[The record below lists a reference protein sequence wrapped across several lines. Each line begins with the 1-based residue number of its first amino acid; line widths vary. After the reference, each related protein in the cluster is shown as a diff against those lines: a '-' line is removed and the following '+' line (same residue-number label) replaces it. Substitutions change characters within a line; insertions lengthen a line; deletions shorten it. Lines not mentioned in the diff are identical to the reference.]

1 MSHAAVRIL
10 PALLL
15 VLGVT
20 MAVLGASA
28 RAATFGELGEAW
40 GKAGS
45 GAGQFFKPGIFGVD
59 PQTGN
64 VYAGDT
70 NAAGTNFRIQMFT
83 ETGELKASVEFSRK
97 DEPSGKLLAL
107 TGIAVDPVRERF
119 YVVEACRVV
128 EGSTTCSVPSG
139 ARFAAIRI
147 HAFKTT
153 PSEGKLISAG
163 TFAMPSGE
171 NELYSPT
178 SIAVDPR
185 GGDLVLLGEDA
196 EENAG
201 HKVVQQV
208 SPSGALE
215 ERFVDSTD
223 VLKALRVKPPTSL
236 AVGPDGDVF
245 MLSGT
250 TEANETGAKSTRAWR
265 LPPEFSASQP
275 TQVPGF
281 AAAAEAED
289 WTKTLNAQDS
299 AGRLLNSPEIAI
311 SPDGSTLYWKE
322 EFKLEE
328 SSHDETLIRG
338 YSLTEGKTRMVYGGG
353 ESRCRVQTSAAGIG
367 VAGEGASEELLAFD
381 YGPEQASPPYGAK
394 VVRFG
399 QGGTGCPT
407 SVAKFSVDGRD
418 EDGVEVARGDTVNF
432 DATSSELGDEAL
444 PAELI
449 WTFGDGQKQVVK
461 CEEEAGECLKPTAMT
476 VSHEYP
482 VAGEFTVSLEIKLL
496 EPVFGNPRVIQ
507 HTLIVKAPAAA
518 LSVFKAGTGSG
529 TVTSS
534 PAGIHCGEECAAEFE
549 AGKVITLTPTPA
561 TGSEFTGW
569 SGACSGAGACQVTM
583 SEARSVTAS
592 FKLEEG
598 TPPPSE
604 FQLTVF
610 ATGTGSG
617 AVTSSP
623 AGIACG
629 EACVAK
635 FHTGTAVTLTPTA
648 AAGSEF
654 TGWSGACSGTGAC
667 QVTMSEARSVSAGFA
682 PEPPPP
688 PTRYTLTVL
697 RAGTGSGT
705 VASSRAGIF
714 CGGKCEREYE
724 DEENVTL
731 IPTPASGSTFAGW
744 SGSGCAGAG
753 ICRVTMD
760 TAKSVTATFDV
771 VIPPAPELTGAF
783 VPLSEA
789 APEPE
794 KKPTPKRSRKCAKR
808 HGKKRAHCGKK
819 AGGKKGKRGRAHHH
833 RGKS

>member
-10 PALLL
+10 PVLLL
-15 VLGVT
+15 VLGVM
-20 MAVLGASA
+20 MAVIGASA

-59 PQTGN
+59 PQTGD
-64 VYAGDT
+64 VYTGDT

-83 ETGELKASVEFSRK
+83 ETGELKASIEFLRK
-97 DEPSGKLLAL
+97 DESSGKLLAL

-163 TFAMPSGE
+163 TLAMPSGE
-171 NELYSPT
+171 SELYSPT
-178 SIAVDPR
+178 SIAVDPT
-185 GGDLVLLGEDA
+185 GSDLVLLGEDA

-201 HKVVQQV
+201 HKVVQRV
-208 SPSGALE
+208 GPTGTLG

-223 VLKALRVKPPTSL
+223 VLKALRMKPPTSL
-236 AVGPDGDVF
+236 AVGPDGAVF

-250 TEANETGAKSTRAWR
+250 TEANEAGAKSTRAWQ
-265 LPPEFSASQP
+265 LPRKFSASQP

-289 WTKTLNAQDS
+289 WTKPLNAQDS

-322 EFKLEE
+322 EFELEE

-338 YSLTEGKTRMVYGGG
+338 YSLAEGKTRMVYGGG

-399 QGGTGCPT
+399 QDGTGCPILT
-407 SVAKFSVDGRD
+407 ARFSVDGRD
-418 EDGVEVARGDTVNF
+418 EDGVEVDKGDVVNF
-432 DATSSELGDEAL
+432 DATSSELANKAV
-444 PAELI
+444 PSELI
-449 WTFGDGQKQVVK
+449 WTFGDGQKQAVR
-461 CEEEAGECLKPTAMT
+461 CEEEAGECVKPAAMT
-476 VSHEYP
+476 IRHEYA

-496 EPVFGNPRVIQ
+496 EPVFGNPRATQ

-529 TVTSS
+529 TVTST
-534 PAGIHCGEECAAEFE
+534 PAGINCGEACSAEFE
-549 AGKVITLTPTPA
+549 AGKVVTLTPTAA

-569 SGACSGAGACQVTM
+569 SGACSGTGACQVTM

-592 FKLEEG
+592 FALEEG

-604 FQLTVF
+604 LQLTVF
-610 ATGTGSG
+610 ATGSGSG
-617 AVTSSP
+617 TVASSP

-629 EACVAK
+629 ETCVAK
-635 FHTGTAVTLTPTA
+635 FTTGAAVTLTPTA
-648 AAGSEF
+648 ATGSEF

-667 QVTMSEARSVSAGFA
+667 QVTMSEARSVSASFELEA
-682 PEPPPP
+682 PPP
-688 PTRYTLTVL
+688 PTRYTLTIVK
-697 RAGTGSGT
+697 AGSGSGT

-714 CGGKCEREYE
+714 CGGKCEKEYE

-744 SGSGCAGAG
+744 SGGGCAGTG
-753 ICRVTMD
+753 ICKVMMD
-760 TAKSVTATFDV
+760 TAKSVTASFDV
-771 VIPPAPELTGAF
+771 VIPPAPELMGALA
-783 VPLSEA
+783 PLPEGEA
-789 APEPE
+789 RPE
-794 KKPTPKRSRKCAKR
+794 KKPAPKRSKKCAKR
-808 HGKKRAHCGKK
+808 HGKKRAHCGKR
-819 AGGKKGKRGRAHHH
+819 ASSKKGKRGRAHHH
-833 RGKS
+833 GGKS

>member
-15 VLGVT
+15 VLGVA
-20 MAVLGASA
+20 MAVIGASA

-45 GAGQFFKPGIFGVD
+45 GAGQFFKPGVFGVD
-59 PQTGN
+59 PQTGD
-64 VYAGDT
+64 VYAGDV

-83 ETGELKASVEFSRK
+83 KTGELKASVEFSKK

-107 TGIAVDPVRERF
+107 TGIAVDPARERL
-119 YVVEACRVV
+119 YVIEACRVV
-128 EGSTTCSVPSG
+128 EGSTTCSVASG
-139 ARFAAIRI
+139 NRFAAIRV

-153 PSEGKLISAG
+153 PSEGKLLSAG

-178 SIAVDPR
+178 SIAVDPT

-201 HKVVQQV
+201 HKVVQRV
-208 SPSGALE
+208 SPTGTLG

-236 AVGPDGDVF
+236 AVGPDGAVF

-250 TEANETGAKSTRAWR
+250 TEANETGAKSTRAWQ
-265 LPPEFSASQP
+265 LPREFSASQP

-289 WTKTLNAQDS
+289 WMMRLNVQDS

-338 YSLTEGKTRMVYGGG
+338 YSLVEGKTRMVYGGG
-353 ESRCRVQTSAAGIG
+353 ESRCRVQTPSAGIG
-367 VAGEGASEELLAFD
+367 VTGEGASEELLAFD

-394 VVRFG
+394 VLRFG
-399 QGGTGCPT
+399 QGGTGCPAL
-407 SVAKFSVDGRD
+407 VARFSVDGRD
-418 EDGVEVARGDTVNF
+418 EDGVEVDKGDVVSF
-432 DATSSELGDEAL
+432 DATSSELANKAI
-444 PAELI
+444 PSELI
-449 WTFGDGQKQVVK
+449 WTFGDGQKQVVR
-461 CEEEAGECLKPTAMT
+461 CEEEAEECIKPAAMT
-476 VSHEYP
+476 ISHEYA
-482 VAGEFTVSLEIKLL
+482 VAGEFTIKLEIKLD
-496 EPVFGNPRVIQ
+496 EATFGNPQPVQ

-529 TVTSS
+529 TVTST
-534 PAGIHCGEECAAEFE
+534 PTGINCGEACSAEFE
-549 AGKVITLTPTPA
+549 AGKVVTLTPTA
-561 TGSEFTGW
+561 AVGSEFTGW
-569 SGACSGAGACQVTM
+569 SGACSGTGSCQVTM

-592 FKLEEG
+592 FALEEG

-617 AVTSSP
+617 TVASSP

-629 EACVAK
+629 ETCVAK
-635 FHTGTAVTLTPTA
+635 FNTGTAVTLTPTA
-648 AAGSEF
+648 ATGSEF
-654 TGWSGACSGTGAC
+654 TGWSGACSGTGSC
-667 QVTMSEARSVSAGFA
+667 QVTMSEARSVSAGFE

-714 CGGKCEREYE
+714 CGGKCEKEYE

-744 SGSGCAGAG
+744 SGAGCAGTG

-760 TAKSVTATFDV
+760 TVKSVTATFNV
-771 VIPPAPELTGAF
+771 VIPPAPELMGTF
-783 VPLSEA
+783 VPLSEVEA
-789 APEPE
+789 RPE
-794 KKPTPKRSRKCAKR
+794 KKPTPKRSKKCAKR
-808 HGKKRAHCGKK
+808 HGGKRAHCGKK
-819 AGGKKGKRGRAHHH
+819 AGAKKGKRGKAHHR
-833 RGKS
+833 RGES